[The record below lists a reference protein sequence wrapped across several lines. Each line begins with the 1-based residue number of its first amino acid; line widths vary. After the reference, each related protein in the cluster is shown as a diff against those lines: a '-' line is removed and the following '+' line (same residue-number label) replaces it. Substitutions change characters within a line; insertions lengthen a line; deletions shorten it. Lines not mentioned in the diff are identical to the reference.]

1 MYIIMFSISRHNELR
16 LKRLRLKGQPGR
28 PGCSWFI
35 MTCPGNLS
43 DSGLIYCAGGREAHS
58 SPIFRCT
65 GTTMRLDI
73 VNLCAR
79 SSTMLATITQI
90 RQATRVISGSV
101 RVYLY
106 MR

>member
-1 MYIIMFSISRHNELR
+1 
-16 LKRLRLKGQPGR
+16 
-28 PGCSWFI
+28 
-35 MTCPGNLS
+35 
-43 DSGLIYCAGGREAHS
+43 
-58 SPIFRCT
+58 
-65 GTTMRLDI
+65 MRLDI